1 MTSLIHKGSVVAFGA
16 IEETE
21 DAYTMGDVVIS
32 KAVVPDGVLIDSEPP
47 HASEYGW
54 LYVDGVFVERQPV
67 PEPVDYEAQDRNRKT
82 RNAMLSECDWTQL
95 GDVNL
100 TAGCKTD
107 FAAYRQA
114 LRSIDLFNPTWP
126 VAPVEEWVEVTN

>member
-1 MTSLIHKGSVVAFGA
+1 MTSLIDKGSVVAYGA
-16 IEETE
+16 IEETG

-32 KAVVPDGVLIDSEPP
+32 KAIVPDGVLIDSEPP

-67 PEPVDYEAQDRNRKT
+67 PEPVDYEAEAQNRKT
-82 RNAMLSECDWTQL
+82 RNTKLSECDWTQL

-100 TAGCKTD
+100 TADCKAA
-107 FAAYRQA
+107 FATYRQA
-114 LRSIDLFNPTWP
+114 LRDADMVDPVWP
-126 VAPVEEWVEVTN
+126 EEPAEEWAA

>member
-1 MTSLIHKGSVVAFGA
+1 MSSLIDKGSVVAFGA

-21 DAYTMGDVVIS
+21 DAYTMNDVAIPKS
-32 KAVVPDGVLIDSEPP
+32 IVPDGVLIDSEPP

-54 LYVDGVFVERQPV
+54 LYVDGVFVEREPA
-67 PEPVDYEAQDRNRKT
+67 PEPVDYAAEAQNRKT

-100 TAGCKTD
+100 TAGCKAD
-107 FAAYRQA
+107 FAAYRQS
-114 LRSIDLFNPTWP
+114 LRGIDLFNPTWP
-126 VAPVEEWVEVTN
+126 QAPTEEWVTSQ